1 MTPATLSAAPAPQQI
16 KLHLGCWHRVI
27 PGFVHVDLCD
37 LPHIAHHASID
48 ALPFIADGAAELI
61 YCSHALAYFDRDAAK
76 AVLKE
81 WWRVLAPGGVLRLAV
96 PDFAALIQVYQQ
108 SGELARVLGPLFG
121 KMTIATPG
129 GPQTLFHKTTYDEA
143 SLSALL
149 LENGFAAP
157 RRWDWRTTEH
167 AHIDDHSQAYFPHLQ
182 KDTGTLVSLNLQAHK
197 PEAS

>member
-149 LENGFAAP
+149 LENGFSAP

-167 AHIDDHSQAYFPHLQ
+167 AHIDDHSQAYFPHMQ
-182 KDTGTLVSLNLQAHK
+182 KDTGTLVSLNLQARK

>member
-149 LENGFAAP
+149 LENGFSAP

-167 AHIDDHSQAYFPHLQ
+167 AHIDDHSQAYFPHMQ